1 MAAGE
6 ALRALLDSAH
16 EALMAGDA
24 QDAERR
30 ARAVSAIVR
39 AERDV
44 AEHLA
49 AARAETPEED
59 AEAIRAELR
68 SRFRRLREADD
79 AGAPIEV
86 LERIA
91 AGAPGS

>member
-16 EALMAGDA
+16 EALLAGDA
-24 QDAERR
+24 PDAERR

-44 AEHLA
+44 AEHRGGKRRD
-49 AARAETPEED
+49 AR
-59 AEAIRAELR
+59 RRCR
-68 SRFRRLREADD
+68 SHSRRTQKPL
-79 AGAPIEV
+79 P
-86 LERIA
+86 
-91 AGAPGS
+91 PPQGSRSCWSSC